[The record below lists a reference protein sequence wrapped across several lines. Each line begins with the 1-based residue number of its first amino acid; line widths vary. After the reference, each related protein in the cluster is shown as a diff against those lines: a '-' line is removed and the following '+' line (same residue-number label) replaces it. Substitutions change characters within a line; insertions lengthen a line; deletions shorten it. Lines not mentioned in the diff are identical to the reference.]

1 MEELARALANSKNAI
16 AFTGAGISA
25 DSGVPT
31 FRGPGG
37 LWERYKPEELATPEA
52 FSRNP
57 VLVWRW
63 YRWRQE
69 LIYSA
74 GPNPAHYALAELERL
89 GVIKAVVTQNVDG
102 LHQKAGSRR
111 VVELHGNIWHLRCV
125 DCGNEIVVEKP
136 VAEIPPRCPR
146 CGGLMRPG
154 VVWFGEPLHRASW
167 EEAVALASSAD
178 FVLVVGTSGAVYPAA
193 LLPTIAKR
201 GGALVAVVDPGKT
214 AFDDIADFKIR
225 GRAAE
230 VLPELARKVKDVL
243 RSDI

>member
-1 MEELARALANSKNAI
+1 MEEVARALAKSKNAI

-37 LWERYKPEELATPEA
+37 LWERYRPEELATREA
-52 FSRNP
+52 FLKDP
-57 VLVWRW
+57 ALVWRW
-63 YRWRQE
+63 YKWRQE

-74 GPNPAHYALAELERL
+74 RPNPAHYALAELERL

-102 LHQKAGSRR
+102 LHAKAGSRR
-111 VVELHGNIWHLRCV
+111 VVELHGNIWRLRCV
-125 DCGNEIVVEKP
+125 ECGREVVVEKP
-136 VAEIPPRCPR
+136 VEEIPPRCPR
-146 CGGLMRPG
+146 CGGLMRPD
-154 VVWFGEPLHRASW
+154 VVWFGEPLPRGPW
-167 EEAVALASSAD
+167 EEALALASSAD

-193 LLPTIAKR
+193 LLPAMAKR
-201 GGALVAVVDPGKT
+201 GGALVAVVDPDRT

-230 VLPELARKVKDVL
+230 VLPELARRVHVL
-243 RSDI
+243 LSGL